1 MLGAFTHGIY
11 CLEHMKI
18 KFVSMCGHV
27 LGSAMGENSELPVVT
42 EGDEQG
48 KININM

>member
-1 MLGAFTHGIY
+1 MIG
-11 CLEHMKI
+11 
-18 KFVSMCGHV
+18 SV

-48 KININM
+48 KIKSTCEFLSGKNGTGKARLLTSHSIQ